1 MWSGVERGG
10 WGDFDLKELG
20 NAQIIL
26 GCRTCKAGQMYGGQD
41 IHSMPT
47 GVEPEESTSVSRV
60 KNAKVGCR
68 RNSVGSRTFQ
78 LLLLNSPY
86 RPLGPSDENVS
97 PLLWF
102 LVSTVA
108 FP

>member
-1 MWSGVERGG
+1 MPRSFWDVEHAKQDRCTEV
-10 WGDFDLKELG
+10 KISIPCPPELSPR
-20 NAQIIL
+20 
-26 GCRTCKAGQMYGGQD
+26 RT
-41 IHSMPT
+41 
-47 GVEPEESTSVSRV
+47 TSVSRV
-60 KNAKVGCR
+60 KNANVGCR